1 MRAYC
6 IGNSIILAHIRYITQ
21 GGCNSLMYHSEV
33 ITLNGHCQTLR
44 CDRMDVS
51 GLCSG
56 HRISRK
62 DFLEKYCG
70 GIEPEIKRTKTR
82 YEV

>member
-1 MRAYC
+1 
-6 IGNSIILAHIRYITQ
+6 
-21 GGCNSLMYHSEV
+21 
-33 ITLNGHCQTLR
+33 
-44 CDRMDVS
+44 MDVS

-70 GIEPEIKRTKTR
+70 GIEPEIKRTNTR